1 MVPTRSDL
9 ASSAPD
15 EAPGADRLAE
25 PAARPSSP
33 RRYRRVTCLTPW
45 GEREEQDGELAL
57 RMATTRDGETAWG
70 FGAHPS
76 SSLAISVLLGLYQ
89 DGAPNPQ
96 RVLDVG
102 CGAGVLSIC
111 CARMGAREVRGI
123 DINPAAPRVAAL
135 NAADNGAGSCQFD
148 TTPLAGIVGCYDLVI
163 ANLPSPEIQIELS
176 GHLAARARGGLL
188 ITSGYISTHAAK
200 IEQAYAA
207 LEMRF
212 LYSAELTD
220 TDGKEW
226 SASLFK
232 SRGLAGPSRPLP

>member
-1 MVPTRSDL
+1 MPWPPNTDHTLSL
-9 ASSAPD
+9 G
-15 EAPGADRLAE
+15 EAPGAGSLADG
-25 PAARPSSP
+25 AARPPAP

-45 GEREEQDGELAL
+45 GEREEREGELAL
-57 RMATTRDGETAWG
+57 RMATTRDGESAWG

-76 SSLAISVLLGLYQ
+76 SSLAISLLLGLYQ
-89 DGAPNPQ
+89 ERAPNPQ

-135 NAADNGAGSCQFD
+135 NAADNDAGSCRFD
-148 TTPLAGIVGCYDLVI
+148 TTPLAGIAGCYDLVI

-176 GHLAARARGGLL
+176 APLAARARGGLL
-188 ITSGYISTHAAK
+188 ITSGYIVSRQAD
-200 IEQAYAA
+200 IERAYAA
-207 LEMRF
+207 TEMRF

-226 SASLFK
+226 SAALFK
-232 SRGLAGPSRPLP
+232 SKSPAG